1 MRTDGRPGGVEKPGR
16 ENRAPQYAELTRRF
30 HRMILRLATRETR
43 RGTDRKRVF
52 GYVTEQVCRVL
63 QADRTG
69 VWLFDAEG
77 RRLAC
82 ADVFNRPD
90 RHHDDGTVLQVP
102 DFQCY
107 FEALRRGRGI
117 DAAEART
124 DPRTRE
130 LTRAYL
136 EPFGISSKLDAPIRL
151 GGNLVGVVSAEHKG
165 GPHAWTRDEVNFVGV
180 VADHVAQVISDFDRR
195 RAEADL
201 RLTEA
206 RLQSLYEIS
215 ISPAGNT
222 QALLDF
228 ALDEAIRLT
237 GSKIGYLYHY
247 DEEARRFSLNSWSK
261 EVMRECSVAV
271 PQNIYDLDRTGIWG
285 EAVRQRRPVL
295 VNDFNAPNPLKK
307 GYPEGHVSLHRFLT
321 VPVLTGG
328 SIVAVVG
335 VANKESDYDPA
346 DSRQLTLLMDA
357 VWKIV
362 EHRRTLE
369 ALRESEAKYR
379 ALYSSLSEGMCQYEI
394 VRDDSGAPV
403 DYRILEVNPAF
414 ETILGVRAPEA
425 VGRLASE
432 FYRTADPPY
441 LDIYTQVA
449 ETGEPAHFETY
460 FPQLDRHFAVAVFS
474 PRQGRFVTLFQD
486 ITERRAAEHKRLE
499 LERKFLLAQKME
511 SLGILAGGVAHDF
524 NNLMMAVTGNLELA
538 MLDLTRDSRALSNLR
553 QALSATQKAA
563 SLTRQMLAYAGRG
576 RFVLQAVNLGELLK
590 DKADLFRASVDRH
603 VRLTL
608 LLDSQVPPIEADPL
622 QMEQIV
628 INLLTNAAEAIG
640 EDDGEITVKTGLR
653 ECDDTYLKWSRLEEK
668 PPAGSYVFLEVTDTG
683 CGMNAETQQ
692 RLFEPFF
699 STRLV
704 GRGLG
709 MPAVMGIV
717 RSHLGAIMV
726 DSEPGRGTT
735 VTVLF
740 PPIRAASA
748 DPASIAAGG
757 REGPTR
763 GTAAPRTILVVESEK
778 MVREVCKR
786 ILEYLGFGVIIASS
800 PQEAIEIFK
809 SRRSGI
815 DAVILDFTTPRAS
828 SLLVVARM
836 REHQP
841 DVRIILSS
849 DGEEKD
855 TVQGLGGQAHLGFVK
870 KPYQIRSLKAT
881 LDRLLSGDRGEKT
894 PDRDAAPRL

>member
-1 MRTDGRPGGVEKPGR
+1 MATDDHSAGSDKPGL
-16 ENRAPQYAELTRRF
+16 ENRARHFAELTRRF

-43 RGTDRKRVF
+43 RGTERKRVF
-52 GYVTEQVCRVL
+52 GYITEQVSRAL
-63 QADRTG
+63 QVDRTG

-77 RRLAC
+77 LRLTC
-82 ADVFNRPD
+82 ADVFKRPD
-90 RHHDDGTVLQVP
+90 KRHEDGAILPVHDFP
-102 DFQCY
+102 RY
-107 FEALRRGRGI
+107 FDALRRGRGV
-117 DAAEART
+117 DAADSRN
-124 DPRTRE
+124 DPRTCE
-130 LTRAYL
+130 LSNGYL
-136 EPFGISSKLDAPIRL
+136 VPSAIASKLDAPVRL
-151 GGNLVGVVSAEHKG
+151 GGNLVGVVCVEQTGSLR
-165 GPHAWTRDEVNFVGV
+165 AWAREEVDFVCV

-195 RAEADL
+195 KAEADL

-215 ISPAGNT
+215 ISPAENT

-237 GSKIGYLYHY
+237 GSKIGYIYHY
-247 DEEARRFSLNSWSK
+247 DEEARRFSLNSWSQD
-261 EVMRECSVAV
+261 VMKECSVALS
-271 PQNIYDLDRTGIWG
+271 QNIHDLDRTGIWG
-285 EAVRQRRPVL
+285 EAVRQRRPIL

-307 GYPEGHVSLHRFLT
+307 GYPDGHVKLQRFLT
-321 VPVLTGG
+321 VPILTGD

-335 VANKESDYDPA
+335 VANKASDYDAA

-369 ALRESEAKYR
+369 ALRESEEKYR
-379 ALYSSLSEGMCQYEI
+379 ALHSSLSEGMCQYEI
-394 VRDDSGAPV
+394 VRDSSGAPV
-403 DYRILEVNPAF
+403 DYRFLEVNPAF
-414 ETILGVRAPEA
+414 ETILGVTAPEA

-432 FYRTADPPY
+432 FYRTTNPPY
-441 LDIYTQVA
+441 LDIYAQVA
-449 ETGEPAHFETY
+449 ENGEPAHFEAY
-460 FPQLDRHFAVAVFS
+460 FPPLDRHFAVAVFS

-486 ITERRAAEHKRLE
+486 ITERRVAEHKRLE

-538 MLDLTRDSRALSNLR
+538 MLDLGRDSRAFNNIR
-553 QALSATQKAA
+553 QALDATQRAA

-576 RFVLQAVNLGELLK
+576 RFVLQPVNLGELFK
-590 DKADLFRASVDRH
+590 EKSDLLRASVDRH
-603 VRLTL
+603 VRLSL
-608 LLDSQVPPIEADPL
+608 LLDSRVPPIEADPL
-622 QMEQIV
+622 QMEQVV

-640 EDDGEITVKTGLR
+640 EDDGEITLKTGLR

-668 PPAGSYVFLEVTDTG
+668 PPAGVYVVLEVSDTG
-683 CGMNAETQQ
+683 CGMNAETRQH
-692 RLFEPFF
+692 LFEPFF
-699 STRLV
+699 STRLM

-709 MPAVMGIV
+709 LPAVMGIV
-717 RSHLGAIMV
+717 RSHMGAIMV

-740 PPIRAASA
+740 PPVQAAVHDTA
-748 DPASIAAGG
+748 PVDGTGQEATA
-757 REGPTR
+757 REG
-763 GTAAPRTILVVESEK
+763 TAQGTILVVESEK

-786 ILEYLGFGVIIASS
+786 ILEYLGYAVIIASS

-855 TVQGLGGQAHLGFVK
+855 TVQGFGGQAHLGFVK

-881 LDRLLSGDRGEKT
+881 LDRLLSGERAKKP
-894 PDRDAAPRL
+894 PDKVTAPPK

>member
-1 MRTDGRPGGVEKPGR
+1 MRTDGRSRGEEQPR
-16 ENRAPQYAELTRRF
+16 WENRAPNYAELTRRF

-43 RGTDRKRVF
+43 RGTDRQRVF
-52 GYVTEQVCRVL
+52 GYVTEQVCRAL
-63 QADRTG
+63 QADRAG

-77 RRLAC
+77 RHLAC
-82 ADVFNRPD
+82 ADVFNRAD
-90 RHHDDGTVLQVP
+90 KRHDDGTVLRVS
-102 DFQCY
+102 DFPRY
-107 FEALRRGRGI
+107 FEALRRGRGV
-117 DAAEART
+117 DAADARN
-124 DPRTRE
+124 DSRTGE
-130 LTRAYL
+130 LTHAYL
-136 EPFGISSKLDAPIRL
+136 MPFDISSKLDAPVRL
-151 GGNLVGVVSAEHKG
+151 GGNLAGAVCVEYKSR
-165 GPHAWTRDEVNFVGV
+165 PHAWTRDEADFVGV

-201 RLTEA
+201 KLTEA

-215 ISPAGNT
+215 ISPAENT

-228 ALDEAIRLT
+228 ALEEAIRLT

-261 EVMRECSVAV
+261 GVMQACSVAV
-271 PQNIYDLDRTGIWG
+271 SQNIYDLDRTGIWG
-285 EAVRQRRPVL
+285 EAVRQRRPIL

-307 GYPEGHVSLHRFLT
+307 GYPEGHVTLHRFLT
-321 VPVLTGG
+321 VPVLTGE

-335 VANKESDYDPA
+335 VANKESDYDTA

-414 ETILGVRAPEA
+414 ETILGVGTAEA

-432 FYRTADPPY
+432 FYRTASPPY

-474 PRQGRFVTLFQD
+474 PRKGRFVTLFQD

-538 MLDLTRDSRALSNLR
+538 MLDLNRDSRAFSNIS
-553 QALSATQKAA
+553 QALTATQKAA

-576 RFVLQAVNLGELLK
+576 RFVLQAVNLDDLLK

-603 VRLTL
+603 VRLKL
-608 LLDSQVPPIEADPL
+608 LLDNRVPPIEADPL

-640 EDDGEITVKTGLR
+640 EDDGEITLKTGLR

-668 PPAGSYVFLEVTDTG
+668 APAGTYVYLEVSDTG
-683 CGMNAETQQ
+683 SGMSAQTQQ

-699 STRLV
+699 STRLM

-726 DSEPGRGTT
+726 DSELGRGTT

-740 PPIRAASA
+740 PPIRAAFSDNA
-748 DPASIAAGG
+748 TGDPAG

-763 GTAAPRTILVVESEK
+763 GLSAPRTILVVESEK

-786 ILEYLGFGVIIASS
+786 ILEYLGYGVIIASS

-815 DAVILDFTTPRAS
+815 VAVILDFTTPRAS

-855 TVQGLGGQAHLGFVK
+855 TVQGFGGQAHLGFVK

-881 LDRLLSGDRGEKT
+881 LDRLLSGERAEKT
-894 PDRDAAPRL
+894 PG